1 MKPPKTP
8 QPRPGVRSIRPYVPG
23 SSKRKGRGRV
33 IKLAS
38 NENPYGPSPK
48 VAAALKRAIE
58 NPARYPEGS
67 SAALREAIANAYNI
81 DAARIVC
88 GAGSE
93 QLIAYLAQAYA
104 GPGDE
109 VVQSEYSFLVYRLAA
124 AAAGAGVVNAKEKG
138 YRTDVDAVLG
148 AVSPKTKIVFLA
160 NPNNPTGTW
169 IPAREV
175 RRLWQH
181 LPSNVLLV
189 LDTAYAEYVGDEDY
203 DGGLALV
210 EEAVAAG
217 RENVAVLRTFSKIYG
232 LAGLRLGW
240 CYGPE
245 GVADALNRVRG
256 AFNVSSIAQA
266 AGIAAIEDQGFVKKM
281 RDANARGLAFVKTA
295 LEGMNLEVLPSAGN
309 FVLARFPG
317 GEAETARVYDFL
329 KNHGIILRPVG
340 AYGLADFLRITI
352 GTDDENR
359 ALVKALEN
367 YFREQR

>member
-8 QPRPGVRSIRPYVPG
+8 QPKPGVLTIQPYVPG
-23 SSKRKGRGRV
+23 SAKRKGRGRV

-38 NENPYGPSPK
+38 NENAFGPSPK
-48 VAAALKRAIE
+48 VAAALKEAIRT
-58 NPARYPEGS
+58 PARYPEGS
-67 SAALREAIANAYNI
+67 SAALREAIAKAYNI
-81 DAARIVC
+81 EASRIVC
-88 GAGSE
+88 GCGSE

-109 VVQSEYSFLVYRLAA
+109 VVQSEYAFLVYRLAA
-124 AAAGAGVVNAKEKG
+124 AAAGSEVVTAKEKD
-138 YRTDVDAVLG
+138 YHTDVDAMLD
-148 AVSPKTKIVFLA
+148 AVSAKTRIVFLA

-169 IPAREV
+169 ISKSEV

-189 LDTAYAEYVGDEDY
+189 LDTAYAEYIADKDY
-203 DGGLALV
+203 DGDLPLV
-210 EEAVAAG
+210 EEAITAG

-266 AGIAAIEDQGFVKKM
+266 AGIAAVKDQAFVRKM
-281 RDANARGLAFVKTA
+281 REANARGLEYVKTA
-295 LEGMNLEVLPSAGN
+295 LEAMGLAVLPSVGN

-329 KNHGIILRPVG
+329 KNRGIILRPVG
-340 AYGLADFLRITI
+340 AYGLAEFLRITI
-352 GTDDENR
+352 GTEDENR
-359 ALVKALEN
+359 ALIEALQR
-367 YFREQR
+367 YFKEQR